1 MLPGGWFRA
10 FEDIMTESG
19 KNQTGTRSR
28 ALSAALVG
36 VIVFSI
42 LSGVSAAPQAATVEG
57 VTFSREVRAGDST
70 LPLRGYGLLRYMV
83 FIKAYVAAFYLPE
96 AIRSEDAL
104 GDVSKHLEIEY
115 FHDIN
120 AQDFAKAT
128 SSSISRNVSL
138 MTFRRLQPKIDEF
151 NALYRDVKA
160 GDRYALTYVPGKGT
174 TLLWNGQPRGTVAG
188 EDFAVGLF
196 GIWIG
201 ANPLDSDLRRLLLGE

>member
-1 MLPGGWFRA
+1 
-10 FEDIMTESG
+10 MTELRKHQKRLWSW
-19 KNQTGTRSR
+19 
-28 ALSAALVG
+28 
-36 VIVFSI
+36 VFSATLAGMMVFWM
-42 LSGVSAAPQAATVEG
+42 LSGISAAPEPATVEG

-70 LPLRGYGLLRYMV
+70 LALRGYGLLRYMV

-96 AIRSEDAL
+96 SIRSEDAL
-104 GDVSKHLEIEY
+104 GDVPKHLEIEY
-115 FHDIN
+115 FHPIT

-151 NALYRDVKA
+151 NTLYRDVKP

-174 TLLWNGQPRGTVAG
+174 TLSWNGQPLGTVAG

-201 ANPLDSDLRRLLLGE
+201 PNPLDTDLKRLLLGE

>member
-1 MLPGGWFRA
+1 
-10 FEDIMTESG
+10 MTESQ
-19 KNQTGTRSR
+19 KNQKGMTRSL
-28 ALSAALVG
+28 LSATLVG

-42 LSGVSAAPQAATVEG
+42 LSGVSAAPEPATVEG

-70 LPLRGYGLLRYMV
+70 LTLRGYGLLRYMV

-96 AIRSEDAL
+96 RIRSENAL
-104 GDVSKHLEIEY
+104 GDVPKHLEIEY

-128 SSSISRNVSL
+128 TSSISRNLSL
-138 MTFRRLQPKIDEF
+138 MTFQRLKPKIDEF

-160 GDRYALTYVPGKGT
+160 GDRYALTYVPGNGT
-174 TLLWNGQPRGTVAG
+174 TLLWNGQPLGTVAD

-201 ANPLDSDLRRLLLGE
+201 ANPLDSDLKRLLLGE

>member
-1 MLPGGWFRA
+1 MFPGGWFRA

-19 KNQTGTRSR
+19 KSQTGTRRR
-28 ALSAALVG
+28 ALSTALVG

-42 LSGVSAAPQAATVEG
+42 LSGVSTAPQAATVEG
-57 VTFSREVRAGDST
+57 VTFSREVRAGDSD

-96 AIRSEDAL
+96 RIRSEDAL
-104 GDVSKHLEIEY
+104 GDVPKHLEIEY
-115 FHDIN
+115 FHDIT

-128 SSSISRNVSL
+128 TSSISRNLSL
-138 MTFRRLQPKIDEF
+138 MTFQRLKPKIDEF

-174 TLLWNGQPRGTVAG
+174 TLLWNGQPLGTVAG
-188 EDFAVGLF
+188 EDFAAGLF

-201 ANPLDSDLRRLLLGE
+201 ANPLDTDLKRLLLGE

>member
-1 MLPGGWFRA
+1 MLPVGWLRA

-19 KNQTGTRSR
+19 INQTGTRPI
-28 ALSAALVG
+28 ALSATLVG

-57 VTFSREVRAGDST
+57 VTFSREVRAGDSD

-96 AIRSEDAL
+96 RIRSEDAL
-104 GDVSKHLEIEY
+104 GDIPKHLEIEY

-128 SSSISRNVSL
+128 TSSISRNLSL
-138 MTFRRLQPKIDEF
+138 MTFQRLKPKIDEF
-151 NALYRDVKA
+151 NTLYRDVKA

-174 TLLWNGQPRGTVAG
+174 TLSWNGQPLGAVAG

-201 ANPLDSDLRRLLLGE
+201 VNPLDSDLKRLLLGE

>member
-19 KNQTGTRSR
+19 KSQTRTRRR
-28 ALSAALVG
+28 ALSTALVG

-57 VTFSREVRAGDST
+57 VTFSREVRASDST
-70 LPLRGYGLLRYMV
+70 LTLRGFGLLRYMV

-96 AIRSEDAL
+96 SIRSEDAL
-104 GDVSKHLEIEY
+104 GNVPKHLEIEY
-115 FHDIN
+115 FHDID

-128 SSSISRNVSL
+128 TSSISRNLSL
-138 MTFRRLQPKIDEF
+138 MTFKRLKPKIDEF

-174 TLLWNGQPRGTVAG
+174 TLLWNGQPLGTVAG
-188 EDFAVGLF
+188 EDFEVGLF
-196 GIWIG
+196 GIWVG
-201 ANPLDSDLRRLLLGE
+201 ANPLDSDLKRLLLGE

>member
-10 FEDIMTESG
+10 FESIMTESG
-19 KNQTGTRSR
+19 KGQTGKRCR
-28 ALSAALVG
+28 ALSAARVA

-57 VTFSREVRAGDST
+57 VTFSREVRAGEST
-70 LPLRGYGLLRYMV
+70 LALRGCGLLRYMV

-96 AIRSEDAL
+96 SIRSEDAL
-104 GDVSKHLEIEY
+104 GDIPKHLEIEY
-115 FHDIN
+115 FHGIT

-138 MTFRRLQPKIDEF
+138 MTFQRLKPKIDEF
-151 NALYRDVKA
+151 NALYRDVKP
-160 GDRYALTYVPGKGT
+160 GDRYALTYIPGRGT
-174 TLLWNGQPRGTVAG
+174 TLSWNGQPLGTVAG

-196 GIWIG
+196 DIWLG
-201 ANPLDSDLRRLLLGE
+201 PNPLDSDLKRLLLGE